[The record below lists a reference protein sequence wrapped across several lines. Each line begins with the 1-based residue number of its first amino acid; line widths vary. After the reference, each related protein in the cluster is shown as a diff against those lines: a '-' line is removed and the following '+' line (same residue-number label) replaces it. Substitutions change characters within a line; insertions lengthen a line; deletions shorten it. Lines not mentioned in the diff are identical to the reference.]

1 MRLASDPHV
10 SSRKDDARR
19 LRPAAA
25 GPRVER
31 LAGAPDLLTLHALHP
46 ERYPFLLESGGGA
59 SRLGRYDILFA
70 FPGQSLRLDGRWR
83 LDGAPPGSRSF
94 LGALDAVV
102 RELGAA
108 RRPDPR
114 LPFSGGWFVYLGYE
128 LAREIEPRIAF
139 PADPA
144 LPVALAVRIPAAIVR
159 DRLSGRTHVC
169 VESGSEALLGEI
181 RADLDAI
188 ARNMS
193 SSPAGT
199 LVRPGSIS
207 EEPPARFLEGVRV
220 VQGHI
225 AAGDI
230 YQANISRRW
239 TCEIGANAQ
248 GWMIHE
254 RLRRANPAP
263 FGGIARVGDVTIIS
277 SSPERLVKLHDGR
290 VETRPIAGTRPRVG
304 KQADDVMRSELV
316 ANRKE
321 RAEHVMLID
330 LERNDLGR
338 VCRAGTVLVDEF
350 MVVESYAH
358 VHHIVSNVT
367 GELRANVGP
376 GEVLRAVFP
385 GGTITGCPKVR
396 CMEIIREIEGRPR
409 GAYTGAMG
417 YLNHDGSGDFNILI
431 RTMTLRGAELSWCA
445 GSGIVADSV
454 PEREIDE
461 TRAKAKGLALALED

>member
-1 MRLASDPHV
+1 MRLASDPHA
-10 SSRKDDARR
+10 SPRRDEARR
-19 LRPAAA
+19 PRPGAS
-25 GPRVER
+25 GPLVER
-31 LAGAPDLLTLHALHP
+31 LASAPDLLTLHALDA

-70 FPGQSLRLDGRWR
+70 FPGESLRLDGRWR
-83 LDGAPPGSRSF
+83 LAGAPGGGRSF

-102 RELGAA
+102 RDGAA
-108 RRPDPR
+108 ARGTDPR

-144 LPVALAVRIPAAIVR
+144 QPVALAVRIPAAVVH

-169 VESGSEALLGEI
+169 AESGAESLLAEI
-181 RADLDAI
+181 RADLDAV
-188 ARNMS
+188 ARGTAPLRAS
-193 SSPAGT
+193 T
-199 LVRPGSIS
+199 LVRPGSIA
-207 EEPPARFLEGVRV
+207 EEPPARFLDGVRV
-220 VQGHI
+220 VQRHI
-225 AAGDI
+225 AAGDV

-239 TCEIGANAQ
+239 TCETDPQARA
-248 GWMIHE
+248 WMVHE

-263 FGGIARVGDVTIIS
+263 FGGIAKIGDLTIIS
-277 SSPERLVKLHDGR
+277 SSPERRVKLHDGR
-290 VETRPIAGTRPRVG
+290 VETRPIAGTRPRVAW
-304 KQADDVMRSELV
+304 QTDDVIRSELV

-417 YLNHDGSGDFNILI
+417 YLNHDGSGDLSILI
-431 RTMTLRGAELSWCA
+431 RTMTLSGTELSWSA

-454 PEREIDE
+454 PAREIEE
-461 TRAKAKGLALALED
+461 TRAKAKGMALALED